1 MTNQRFY
8 DKLKN
13 PPATVLKKI
22 TGGRLSGMTDI
33 KPQWRIEVMTD
44 VFGPIGI
51 GWYYDDVRFEYINCA
66 NGEVVCN
73 CHLSVYIKDGDE
85 WSKAIFGT
93 GGSKLVSN
101 EKSGPYV
108 SDEAEKM
115 AMTDALSVALKAIG
129 VAANVYMGHSFPTD
143 KKTETPV
150 DVSTKEL
157 ILKSD
162 DWKKV
167 KSYIES
173 NKSLGIDLITNQLS
187 RKYTLSPNI
196 IKEIKL
202 IIDGTDSK

>member
-1 MTNQRFY
+1 
-8 DKLKN
+8 
-13 PPATVLKKI
+13 
-22 TGGRLSGMTDI
+22 
-33 KPQWRIEVMTD
+33 
-44 VFGPIGI
+44 
-51 GWYYDDVRFEYINCA
+51 
-66 NGEVVCN
+66 
-73 CHLSVYIKDGDE
+73 
-85 WSKAIFGT
+85 
-93 GGSKLVSN
+93 
-101 EKSGPYV
+101 
-108 SDEAEKM
+108 M

-196 IKEIKL
+196 INEIKL
-202 IIDGTDSK
+202 IINGTDSK